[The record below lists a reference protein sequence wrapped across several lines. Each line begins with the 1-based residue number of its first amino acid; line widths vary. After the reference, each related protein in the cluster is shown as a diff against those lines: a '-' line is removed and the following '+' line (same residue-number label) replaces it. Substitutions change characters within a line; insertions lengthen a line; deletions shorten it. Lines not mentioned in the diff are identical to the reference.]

1 MIVAAVVLL
10 GGGYAHAQAA
20 QWALGTGYAVGAFVR
35 IGPALTSTYRC
46 TQVNVAALENQPPN
60 AAFWQQVWPRDPPVA
75 VAGDG
80 PTGDDWVDFAA
91 EPASVLFYDNAG
103 VTAVATTLA
112 LRITVGNDN
121 FVLANNRTSVGQR
134 VEHLAYR
141 DNYGRPGGPTV
152 ASGNTD
158 WDNYYAGYN
167 PAIVRVDGSSAT
179 NTTNCVSYAFNG
191 YVAGAV
197 SSSWTDSG
205 PDAAPFAAELN
216 VVAALGLN
224 GAIATQGGDRCY
236 NEDHVWTLTGAGAA
250 TGQQFKNN
258 SSPVYTWAPNPYSNA
273 GAAGAVAGDVFN
285 NFAIGRR
292 P

>member
-20 QWALGTGYAVGAFVR
+20 PWAPGTNYAIGAFVR
-35 IGPALTSTYRC
+35 TGPALTSTYRC
-46 TQVNVAALENQPPN
+46 NQVNVAAPANRPPN
-60 AAFWQQVWPRDPPVA
+60 AAFWHQVWPRDPPVA
-75 VAGDG
+75 AAGDG
-80 PTGDDWVDFAA
+80 PTGDDWVDFDA
-91 EPASVLFYDNAG
+91 EPAAVLYYDNQG
-103 VTAVATTLA
+103 VSAVATTLV
-112 LRITVGNDN
+112 LTITVGNGN
-121 FVLANNRTSVGQR
+121 FVLANNRTGGGQR
-134 VEHLAYR
+134 VAHSAYQ

-167 PAIVRVDGSSAT
+167 PAIVRVGGANAT

-197 SSSWTDSG
+197 SSSWTNSG
-205 PDAAPFAAELN
+205 AAAAPFVAELN

-224 GAIATQGGDRCY
+224 GATATQGGDRCY
-236 NEDHVWTLTGAGAA
+236 NDDHVWTLTGAGAA

-273 GAAGAVAGDVFN
+273 GAEGAVAGNVFN